1 MSAAGTEVWL
11 RNNRR
16 ALALGAVGP
25 LLVAFVG
32 LALVVLSTGD
42 GALGRSAQ
50 ILGAVM
56 TLFGIVSAILLMV
69 EISRPRLAYG
79 DGHLLVRLRGGPPV
93 RVPIE
98 IVECFLLGQGPS
110 MLKGHHDPRETST
123 VVVRLDERAED
134 WSQVDVKPALGSWC
148 GGHITIRGTWCEPLD
163 VDFVRRM
170 NARLAE
176 VQRAAKQL
184 GAAG

>member
-1 MSAAGTEVWL
+1 MSAARTEVWL

-16 ALALGAVGP
+16 ALALGALGP
-25 LLVAFVG
+25 LLLALVG
-32 LALVVLSTGD
+32 VALVVLSAGTDTLWRGLPYL
-42 GALGRSAQ
+42 GALL
-50 ILGAVM
+50 I
-56 TLFGIVSAILLMV
+56 LFGIISTFLIVV

-79 DGHLLVRLRGGPPV
+79 DGHLLVRLRSGPPV

-123 VVVRLDERAED
+123 VVVWLDERAED
-134 WSQVDVKPALGSWC
+134 WAQVDVKPALGSWC
-148 GGHITIRGTWCEPLD
+148 GGHITIRGTWCEPLN
-163 VDFVRRM
+163 VDFVRQM

-176 VQRAAKQL
+176 VQRAVKQL
-184 GAAG
+184 GAAR